1 MVEFRVQE
9 PRVRVVLNQE
19 VNSALGCFETRLCWD
34 QKALVEGLLGVEVQ
48 VDLEKEELKEMS
60 ACGTA
65 WWKLNTNCWHW
76 RNLTS
81 FADSALMNSSYIV
94 FALDL
99 SFDLDLIFRNSSQ
112 ANQNSIFSSQCSDF
126 MKSRKAIIPSENEY
140 SNKIRYY

>member
-60 ACGTA
+60 MCGTA
-65 WWKLNTNCWHW
+65 
-76 RNLTS
+76 
-81 FADSALMNSSYIV
+81 
-94 FALDL
+94 
-99 SFDLDLIFRNSSQ
+99 
-112 ANQNSIFSSQCSDF
+112 
-126 MKSRKAIIPSENEY
+126 
-140 SNKIRYY
+140 